1 MSPVLADS
9 GHWFGALGAATIFT
23 LAAVPLVLGARKR
36 RRRTRWMEEGLP
48 SEDQQLLAERVWF
61 YHLAPDEV
69 RRDFD
74 RVLRV
79 FLEEKRFEAC
89 GGLDEVTREMQ
100 LVIGAQACLL
110 VFGRARSM
118 GAKALAPYD
127 KLASILIYPSTFVA
141 RREGVWDEDDQGDV
155 LLGESWSTGSLI
167 LAWDSV
173 ERGLENRHDG
183 HNVVMHEFAHQL
195 DQSDVADGV
204 PELSSSE
211 QARRWAAA
219 FAPAYRRLLDA
230 VEDGRR
236 SVLDEY
242 GATNPAEFFAV
253 ATETFF
259 EKPRQLQEDEPE
271 LYEQLKRYYH
281 LDPLG
286 WPRVREQ

>member
-1 MSPVLADS
+1 MTMVLADS
-9 GHWFGALGAATIFT
+9 GQWMGALGAVTIFA
-23 LAAVPLVLGARKR
+23 LAAVPLVLGLRKKR
-36 RRRTRWMEEGLP
+36 RRAGWMAQGLP
-48 SEDQQLLAERVWF
+48 VGDQELLARRVWF
-61 YHLAPDEV
+61 YHLAPDDV

-89 GGLDEVTREMQ
+89 GGLGEVTREMR

-118 GAKALAPYD
+118 GARALAPYD
-127 KLASILIYPSTFVA
+127 KLASVLVYPSTFVA
-141 RREGVWDEDDQGDV
+141 RREGVWDEDDHGDV

-204 PELSSSE
+204 PELATSD

-230 VEDGRR
+230 VEDGRD

-259 EKPRQLQEDEPE
+259 EKPRQLLEDEPE
-271 LYEQLKRYYH
+271 LYEQLKKYYR
-281 LDPLG
+281 LDPVN
-286 WPRVREQ
+286 WPRMRQQ